1 VIETHRRE
9 VVLQAADGT
18 VLFADDRG
26 PPRSKLTTVLC
37 LPGLTRNSK
46 DFEPVF
52 ELLSGERR
60 VIAMDL
66 RGRGRSG
73 YVSDSKSYTPNV
85 ELADVIGLLDHLA
98 LKDVAVIGTSRGGL
112 IGQIMAATHKSRL
125 AGLLLNDI
133 GAEINP
139 RGLKRILGYLGEAVS
154 FASWRDAAIALSNQA
169 PGFSG
174 VSEEQWITA
183 AKRVYTECS
192 GRPCTDYDMRL
203 SEHSISN
210 EDIDAGK
217 VANLWSIVP
226 ALRDIPVTILRGAGS
241 DILDVA
247 TVKRMMDA
255 VPEMA
260 YSEIPNRGHVPF
272 LDEPESVLAIRKW
285 LRRVDAKEKGR

>member
-1 VIETHRRE
+1 VSKRE
-9 VVLQAADGT
+9 VFFHAADGT
-18 VLFADDRG
+18 RLFADDRG
-26 PPRSKLTTVLC
+26 PFRSDVTPVIC
-37 LPGLTRNSK
+37 LHGLTRNSK

-52 ELLSGERR
+52 ELLASERR

-73 YVSDSKSYTPNV
+73 YAADSKSYTPSV

-98 LKDVAVIGTSRGGL
+98 LKSVAVIGTSRGGL
-112 IGQIMAATHKSRL
+112 VGQIMAATHKPRL

-139 RGLKRILGYLGEAVS
+139 QGLKRILGYLGKGVS
-154 FASWRDAAIALSNQA
+154 FASWRDAAMILADQA

-174 VSEEQWITA
+174 VTEDQWITT
-183 AKRVYTECS
+183 AKRVYTERN
-192 GRPCTDYDMRL
+192 GRPCTDYDLRL
-203 SEHSISN
+203 SEHSLSN

-217 VANLWSIVP
+217 VTNLWSLVTV
-226 ALRDIPVTILRGAGS
+226 LHDVPVTILRGAGS

-247 TVKRMMDA
+247 TVKRMMHA
-255 VPEMA
+255 LPEMA

-272 LDEPESVLAIRKW
+272 LDEAESIDAIRKW
-285 LRRVDAKEKGR
+285 LLAVDAKEKGQ